1 MSSYQC
7 LYGYGES
14 ASHIKQ
20 EKSVIGCIEPFE
32 ITVFIGLRFPRL
44 ECKKGAVGMIL
55 ADIGYTEP

>member
-1 MSSYQC
+1 MGRGNPP
-7 LYGYGES
+7 LP
-14 ASHIKQ
+14 INQ